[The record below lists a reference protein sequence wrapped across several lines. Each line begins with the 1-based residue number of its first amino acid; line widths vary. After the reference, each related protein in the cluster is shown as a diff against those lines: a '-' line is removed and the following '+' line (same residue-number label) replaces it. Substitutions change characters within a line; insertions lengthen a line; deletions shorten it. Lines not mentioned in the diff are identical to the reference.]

1 MDSSANM
8 DTCQEINSSACW
20 GVGVWG
26 TVTVVVVMDVGARHT
41 GFSLSFDM
49 FGCKYSALSLL
60 VSQHLYADS
69 DGDALHLPDN

>member
-41 GFSLSFDM
+41 GFSLFI
-49 FGCKYSALSLL
+49 
-60 VSQHLYADS
+60 
-69 DGDALHLPDN
+69 